1 MVKVCKSD
9 CEGTIAGARGNGEVA
24 PIPAVRATVIK
35 PPSSSA

>member
-1 MVKVCKSD
+1 LPTFTD
-9 CEGTIAGARGNGEVA
+9 PEANGYLA